1 MLNKDIVLLE
11 QAYLAIKKPMV
22 TVPSDEREEDR
33 KSEGENFAINNKSAI
48 DDQDDVGVKS
58 DTDSFRVEDSE
69 ENSEE

>member
-1 MLNKDIVLLE
+1 MMDEGRI
-11 QAYLAIKKPMV
+11 YPPGV
-22 TVPSDEREEDR
+22 TDKQRKRSDEREEDR
-33 KSEGENFAINNKSAI
+33 KSEGENIAINNKSAI

>member
-1 MLNKDIVLLE
+1 MMEEGRI
-11 QAYLAIKKPMV
+11 YPSGV
-22 TVPSDEREEDR
+22 TDKQRKRSDEREEDR

>member
-1 MLNKDIVLLE
+1 MMEEGRI
-11 QAYLAIKKPMV
+11 YPSGV
-22 TVPSDEREEDR
+22 TDKQRKRSDEREEDR
-33 KSEGENFAINNKSAI
+33 KSEGENFVINNKSAI

>member
-1 MLNKDIVLLE
+1 MMEEGRI
-11 QAYLAIKKPMV
+11 YPPGV
-22 TVPSDEREEDR
+22 TDKQRKRSDEREEDR
-33 KSEGENFAINNKSAI
+33 KSEGENFVINNKSAI

>member
-1 MLNKDIVLLE
+1 MMDEGRI
-11 QAYLAIKKPMV
+11 YPPGV
-22 TVPSDEREEDR
+22 TDKQRKRSDEREEDR
-33 KSEGENFAINNKSAI
+33 KSEGENFVINNKSAI

>member
-1 MLNKDIVLLE
+1 MMEEGRI
-11 QAYLAIKKPMV
+11 YPPGV
-22 TVPSDEREEDR
+22 TDKQRKRSDEREEDR